1 MFLHNNILSQ
11 NMLNNNAKSYLL
23 ERGIDEKTAHEL
35 GFFSASKGTAK
46 ELLNQNISGLCITYF
61 DFAKK
66 PISYRL
72 RPFSAD
78 WNFATDKRDKYLKTK
93 GELPKFLSKA
103 KPPSKFDEET
113 ETLIVAEPELQRINK
128 PYFCPVLNWSEIQQK
143 TSIDIVIT
151 EGEIKGALACLK
163 GIPTI
168 ALPGVDG
175 FINKIKKPDGSI
187 DQEFLPDLEWLT
199 DNDEWK
205 KSYWENRNVA
215 LVFDSDIVSK
225 WQVQRALKELAK
237 RLRMKGAKPFLVLLP
252 NEADGGKN
260 GIDDFIVHHGA
271 DAFKKL
277 IEQFKILDQ
286 SPQHR
291 LMDVNQETLSYQ
303 FRSLEPIA
311 AIKGLMCWSV
321 LKDKLAYREGY
332 GWYEWTGKFW
342 KNITESKVLGIIQ
355 EFRYSN
361 QWLMNGDKNCFDD
374 FKNALS
380 RSEIEFNNPHIL
392 GFENGYLNADTNEFF
407 PHDKNYYLTSILPFD
422 YQENKDCP
430 NWFNFLYEAFEGDM
444 NKVEYARAWLRWILT
459 PKQNKKFPIEATLW
473 LVGEQGT
480 GKGTFLGIMKNLIG
494 ENNYGVFSP
503 EDITNMNMLYGLA
516 DKKLAI
522 NDDVTGFIQNI
533 GTYNKICSNEP
544 VNVKHLYHD
553 VFPTRLNTV
562 TVLAMNKALGFSGNG
577 SEGMKRRLHVLE
589 FNKIPDVV
597 DMDLSEK
604 LETELSGIFSW
615 VWGLNFTQTKKI
627 LRWRASES
635 VATVYENQLPEIAFL
650 KETYPNGCDLIKAS
664 DLYSLYA
671 EWCKNNGYE
680 KTKSQ
685 NFYLSIKKIKSIKK
699 QEERD
704 ANYYVIPEMYNYHD
718 SQFNVTTS
726 TPTDIINTTQE
737 TVEGS
742 CKNGTFQ
749 QNHCGRLRLDTE
761 PSVEG
766 SEGLAQKVFESQ
778 EKIEES
784 KKSFTQKPSTPST
797 IHTEQGLNLPQTN
810 ETPLHNPET
819 TMNKSI
825 EPIVQNNQDDLSKY
839 KGFQSVG
846 KLNSCDIREAR
857 NRSEKI
863 KNDIL
868 ACINNEEL
876 KLVKEDFGYLIQ
888 EIDWV
893 WKHLL
898 SKEQKAQIKELT
910 KREQTILAL
919 EVAQK
924 DWQKETVRM
933 VESKQFYNSLI
944 NNFGLDYLKEL
955 VANTYQFNK
964 DYLPVWESKMT
975 SKDLAKLLN
984 LIGGGEDNGAS

>member
-1 MFLHNNILSQ
+1 MYLSNDILTH

-23 ERGIDEKTAHEL
+23 ARGIDEKTAYEL
-35 GFFSASKGTAK
+35 GFFTASKGTAK
-46 ELLNQNISGLCITYF
+46 QLLNQDISGLCITYF
-61 DFAKK
+61 NFAKK

-72 RPFSAD
+72 RPFEQD
-78 WNFATDKRDKYLKTK
+78 WNFATKKRDKYLETK

-103 KPPSKFDEET
+103 KPPNKYDEEN
-113 ETLIVAEPELQRINK
+113 ERLIVAEPELQRINK
-128 PYFCPVLNWSEIQQK
+128 PYFCPVLNWNEIQQK

-151 EGEIKGALACLK
+151 EGELKGALACLK

-175 FINKIKKPDGSI
+175 FVNKIKNPDGTEHR
-187 DQEFLPDLEWLT
+187 EFLPDLEWLT
-199 DNDEWK
+199 PETDKWK
-205 KSYWENRNVA
+205 KTYWENRNVA

-252 NEADGGKN
+252 NEPNGDKN
-260 GIDDFIVHHGA
+260 GIDDFIVRHGHE
-271 DAFKKL
+271 AFKKL

-311 AIKGLMCWSV
+311 SMKGLMCWSV
-321 LKDKLAYREGY
+321 LKDQLAYRESF
-332 GWYEWTGKFW
+332 GWYEWTGKYW

-422 YQENKDCP
+422 YQETAQCP
-430 NWFNFLYEAFEGDM
+430 EWFNFLYEAFEGDV
-444 NKVEYARAWLRWILT
+444 NKIEYARAWLRWILT
-459 PKQNKKFPIEATLW
+459 PKENKKFPIEATLW
-473 LVGEQGT
+473 AIGEQGT
-480 GKGTFLGIMKNLIG
+480 GKGTFLNIMKNLIG

-589 FNKIPDVV
+589 FNRIPDVV
-597 DMDLSEK
+597 DVDLSEK

-615 VWGLNFTQTKKI
+615 VWGLTFAQTKKI
-627 LRWRASES
+627 LKWRSAES
-635 VATVYENQLPEIAFL
+635 VASVYESQLPEIAFL
-650 KETYPNGCDLIKAS
+650 KATYPNGCDLIKAS
-664 DLYSLYA
+664 ELYSTYA
-671 EWCKNNGYE
+671 EWRKNNGYE
-680 KTKSQ
+680 KTNSQ
-685 NFYLSIKKIKSIKK
+685 NFYLSIKKIKTIKK

-704 ANYYVIPEMYNYHD
+704 ANYYVIPTMYNYHD
-718 SQFNVTTS
+718 SQFNNTIS
-726 TPTDIINTTQE
+726 SPTDVINNVNE

-742 CKNGTFQ
+742 CKGGTFQ
-749 QNHCGRLRLDTE
+749 ENHCGGLRPDTE
-761 PSVEG
+761 RPAEG
-766 SEGLAQKVFESQ
+766 SEGFDQKVFESQ
-778 EKIEES
+778 EKIEDS
-784 KKSFTQKPSTPST
+784 KKSFTEKPSTPST
-797 IHTEQGLNLPQTN
+797 IHTPYGLNPPQTDEN
-810 ETPLHNPET
+810 TLHTPQPP
-819 TMNKSI
+819 MNKPI
-825 EPIVQNNQDDLSKY
+825 EPITPKNQDDLSKY
-839 KGFQSVG
+839 KGFQKVG
-846 KLNSCDIREAR
+846 QLNSSDIREAR

-868 ACINNEEL
+868 ACTNNEEL
-876 KLVKEDFGYLIQ
+876 QLVKTDFGYLPK
-888 EIDWV
+888 EIKWV
-893 WKHLL
+893 WTHLL
-898 SKEQKAQIKELT
+898 SKQEQAQIEELT
-910 KREQTILAL
+910 KREQQSLTL
-919 EVAQK
+919 EIAQK
-924 DWQKETVRM
+924 DWVQETAKM
-933 VESKQFYNSLI
+933 VESKKFYNSLI
-944 NNFGLDYLKEL
+944 NNYGIDYLKQL
-955 VANTYQFNK
+955 IADSHQFNK
-964 DYLPVWESKMT
+964 HFLPTWEEKMT
-975 SKDLAKLLN
+975 SKDLAKLLALLAEGN
-984 LIGGGEDNGAS
+984 DNG